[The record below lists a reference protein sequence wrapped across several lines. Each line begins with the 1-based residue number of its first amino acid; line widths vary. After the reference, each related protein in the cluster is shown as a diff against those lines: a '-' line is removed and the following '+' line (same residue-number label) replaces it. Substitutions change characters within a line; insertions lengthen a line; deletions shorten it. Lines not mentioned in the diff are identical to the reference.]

1 MNKTNSK
8 PNEELNVPLLSPNNE
23 TTTTNTETPSFYGT
37 HINIRILCIF
47 SFLFHFGWCIW
58 ERNLFPVWVV
68 LELQSNNNTNNTML
82 NLDPKQALGL
92 IQSVQGVTA
101 LIVGPI
107 VGTLIDSIHTNR
119 SFRTFQLFIVT
130 EGCVALSAVGF
141 AIFYTKL
148 DYVLFVSMCL
158 WGMLLSSQ
166 GILVETIIARSTQKG
181 DERTFA
187 FTIKSTFWRLGNA
200 AAQILNLALIYS
212 WGDEWNVDV
221 IRRILLIG
229 ICIMFVPTILLLFI
243 KPMVEKTD
251 DDDDGD
257 NDDDSSDDNDDD
269 NDNENESSLSS
280 YRCCC
285 LTPPFVI
292 FVAVLLRVTG
302 KGMSMKFIPVFFQEQ
317 FDLSPS
323 SLTYLVLIAQI
334 ISVFSPFCCLIL
346 SKKIGRAQTMVAV
359 RLIEPVCLV
368 LLGWSNNIY
377 VCSAAFVIFLGV
389 PIGSR
394 SIEKAV
400 LMDYVHKKKRGRWN
414 ALETINRGT
423 WAGSAYIGGTLAAL
437 GWKYVFSTAGGFVAC
452 SVVVLSGLFGMV
464 R

>member
-1 MNKTNSK
+1 
-8 PNEELNVPLLSPNNE
+8 
-23 TTTTNTETPSFYGT
+23 
-37 HINIRILCIF
+37 
-47 SFLFHFGWCIW
+47 
-58 ERNLFPVWVV
+58 
-68 LELQSNNNTNNTML
+68 
-82 NLDPKQALGL
+82 
-92 IQSVQGVTA
+92 
-101 LIVGPI
+101 
-107 VGTLIDSIHTNR
+107 
-119 SFRTFQLFIVT
+119 
-130 EGCVALSAVGF
+130 
-141 AIFYTKL
+141 
-148 DYVLFVSMCL
+148 
-158 WGMLLSSQ
+158 
-166 GILVETIIARSTQKG
+166 
-181 DERTFA
+181 ERTFA

-346 SKKIGRAQTMVAV
+346 SKKIG
-359 RLIEPVCLV
+359 
-368 LLGWSNNIY
+368 
-377 VCSAAFVIFLGV
+377 
-389 PIGSR
+389 
-394 SIEKAV
+394 
-400 LMDYVHKKKRGRWN
+400 
-414 ALETINRGT
+414 
-423 WAGSAYIGGTLAAL
+423 
-437 GWKYVFSTAGGFVAC
+437 
-452 SVVVLSGLFGMV
+452 
-464 R
+464 